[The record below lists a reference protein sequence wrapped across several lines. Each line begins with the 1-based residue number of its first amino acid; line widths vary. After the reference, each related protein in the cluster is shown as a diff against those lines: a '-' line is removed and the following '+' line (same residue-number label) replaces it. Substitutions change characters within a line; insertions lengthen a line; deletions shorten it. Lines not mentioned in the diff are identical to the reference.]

1 MSKYN
6 CNSIKNIRD
15 KITINKETNKLIVKK
30 LAILNS
36 IQNLL
41 DSDGYLKVDVAEKD
55 GVVTVDLSRLENV
68 KKQYSNF
75 ISYVNSINSSS
86 ILHTQSAI
94 SEMEAIKKS
103 EIDQAEKANA
113 SIDIQKL
120 KDDAN
125 KLTQKQKD
133 EWNSNGIFVSV
144 LGLSILALSIAV
156 PPAIFLLA
164 GGSVPFAVGT
174 ALIGFTK
181 GGLIIG
187 SAVTGAG
194 GATYVSAQ
202 FITTS
207 SESERKSQIINIS
220 STLLRA
226 QAENIAQ
233 NEILN
238 KRLNFLLGYCNASTA
253 TCPTNNT
260 EITKSLLTNPE
271 FFGSDD
277 FLANNRYLNYPA
289 GAPFSRPVSSLD
301 QKIIDWTAET
311 YALNREKTKFDAAYT
326 ALDTTFNSLGGRLN
340 AISQILTVID
350 DPIDYN
356 KTTLEKSEQMWNT
369 AFNTVRNL
377 AKAMSNPL
385 ANFEPNTQFP
395 YVNQGIKNISQG
407 IQNFV
412 DQYDFDKLK
421 NNIKRIE
428 CMYYKN
434 AVTCFFTDG
443 LPGLDNGQR
452 QYPSPDFE
460 NKFETP
466 IKQIVGRIR
475 QNANGDRN
483 PKIDLRVLTIDFV
496 EQYKKKLK
504 YYMDETKKVIE
515 KCNTYLGNIN
525 DQLIQLDIDI
535 VSKQLE
541 NLENW
546 ETYLRAEIQKHI
558 DQLKTNTKF
567 GTAELKAIAKAS
579 VGLVNAGA
587 PLYKTVRVLP
597 QDVNINDLCSVT
609 IDSNGTNITVAIKD
623 VEAGKK
629 MIENNKRPIAG
640 GLSIDP
646 QPSEFKSTGYSFITQ
661 NQVNYKNVHTIKG
674 WDPGSYSYQITLS
687 GEYGAK
693 APSDEI
699 KDLVA
704 HNIGDLEFSACF
716 Q

>member
-55 GVVTVDLSRLENV
+55 GVVTVDLSGLENV

-75 ISYVNSINSSS
+75 ISYVKSINSASK
-86 ILHTQSAI
+86 LHTQSAI
-94 SEMEAIKKS
+94 SEMEAIKQS
-103 EIDQAEKANA
+103 EIDQANKANA
-113 SIDIQKL
+113 SIDIQQL
-120 KDDAN
+120 KDDIG
-125 KLTQKQKD
+125 KYTQEEKD
-133 EWNSNGIFVSV
+133 RLNSSGIFISI
-144 LGLSILALSIAV
+144 LGLSILALSIALPV
-156 PPAIFLLA
+156 TIFAIS
-164 GGSVPFAVGT
+164 GGSVTYAVGT
-174 ALIGFTK
+174 TLIGLTR
-181 GGLIIG
+181 GGLLLG
-187 SAVTGAG
+187 SAVTGG
-194 GATYVSAQ
+194 GAGNYVSAQ
-202 FITTS
+202 FIPIS
-207 SESERKSQIINIS
+207 SQSERKSEIIMTN
-220 STLLRA
+220 STLNRTIA
-226 QAENIAQ
+226 SNNAE

-238 KRLNFLLGYCNASTA
+238 KRLNFLLGYCNVSTE

-277 FLANNRYLNYPA
+277 FLANTRYLNYPS
-289 GAPFSRPVSSLD
+289 GAPFSRPTSSLD
-301 QKIIDWTAET
+301 QKIVDWTTET

-340 AISQILTVID
+340 AISEILTVID

-356 KTTLEKSEQMWNT
+356 KTSLEKSEQMWNT
-369 AFNTVRNL
+369 AFNIVRNL
-377 AKAMSNPL
+377 TLAMSNPL

-395 YVNQGIKNISQG
+395 HVNQGIKNISQG

-412 DQYDFDKLK
+412 DQYNFDKIK
-421 NNIKRIE
+421 NDIRRIE
-428 CMYYKN
+428 CMYYN
-434 AVTCFFTDG
+434 NTVNCFFTDG

-452 QYPSPDFE
+452 QYPSPDFT

-466 IKQIVGRIR
+466 IKKIVGRIR

-515 KCNTYLGNIN
+515 QCNAYLKDIN
-525 DQLIQLDIDI
+525 DQLL
-535 VSKQLE
+535 QLE
-541 NLENW
+541 KDIRSQQIVNLENW
-546 ETYLRAEIQKHI
+546 ETYLRAEMKKYI

-567 GTAELKAIAKAS
+567 SSAELKATAKAS
-579 VGLVNAGA
+579 VGLVDAGA

-597 QDVNINDLCSVT
+597 QNVNINDLCSVT

-646 QPSEFKSTGYSFITQ
+646 KPSEFESTGYSFITQ
-661 NQVNYKNVHTIKG
+661 SQVNYKNVHTIKG
-674 WDPGSYSYQITLS
+674 WDPGSYSYQIVLS
-687 GEYGAK
+687 GEYGAQ

-699 KDLVA
+699 KDLVV